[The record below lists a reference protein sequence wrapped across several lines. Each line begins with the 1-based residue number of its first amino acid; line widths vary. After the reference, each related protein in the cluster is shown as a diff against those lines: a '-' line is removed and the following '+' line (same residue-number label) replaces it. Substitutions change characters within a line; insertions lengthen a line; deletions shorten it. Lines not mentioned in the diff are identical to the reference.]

1 MRTLPIV
8 AVLILGCGVPCSS
21 VAQAAAEAAMVHAN
35 SAAAPPKVGSTLG
48 NALSNVMSGNAET
61 MESPKVGHLP
71 RFSRNIS
78 ASGKGSN
85 RKVR

>member
-1 MRTLPIV
+1 MADDAQTPPV
-8 AVLILGCGVPCSS
+8 ATAP
-21 VAQAAAEAAMVHAN
+21 APET
-35 SAAAPPKVGSTLG
+35 AAAPTKGGSTLG